1 MKGRLP
7 VNNRFKDQVAVV
19 TGGADGLGRAIA
31 RRIGEEGGGLAI
43 FDANPVKLEEAIQ
56 GLLAEGF
63 TATGHHV
70 DVSDEASVMAGFQ
83 AALGRHGHVE
93 IMVNCA
99 GIVGPSAIKAADV
112 DVASF
117 ERVVKINSIGS
128 FIMTKH
134 ALKAM
139 MPNNYGRILLIAS
152 IAGKEGNAGMTAY
165 STSKAAVIGLVKAA
179 GKEYAESGI
188 TINGLAPAV
197 VRTAM
202 VEGMPPEQVSYM
214 TDRIPMKR
222 LGQLEEVAAITAWI
236 VSREASFNT
245 GFVFDLSGG
254 RATY

>member
-1 MKGRLP
+1 M
-7 VNNRFKDQVAVV
+7 NNRFKDQVAVV

-31 RRIGEEGGGLAI
+31 QRIGEEGGRLAL
-43 FDANPVKLEEAIQ
+43 FDANSEKLEESTQAF
-56 GLLAEGF
+56 LAEGF
-63 TATGHHV
+63 TVTQHLV

-83 AALGRHGHVE
+83 AVMARHGHVE

-112 DVASF
+112 DVAAF
-117 ERVVKINSIGS
+117 ERVIKINSTGS

-139 MPNNYGRILLIAS
+139 IPNNYGRILLIAS
-152 IAGKEGNAGMTAY
+152 IAGKDGNAGMTPY

-179 GKEYAESGI
+179 GKEYAETGI

-202 VEGMPPEQVSYM
+202 VEGMPPEQVKYM

-236 VSREASFNT
+236 VSKEASFNT